1 LLKILIWSENCVEY
15 NSIIRKY
22 KMKDIMNMNV
32 KKIAFGAAVVFFTG
46 FASAQTLQDGINS
59 IDSDKFAQ
67 AKTNFTEMIAKEPT
81 AENYF
86 YLGNTFLRQGE
97 PDYAKAIES
106 FNKGL
111 AADSKSY
118 LNKIGLAAVKLGKG
132 DKNAVAEI
140 QKVVTDSREK
150 DAEVLFRAAEA
161 LTLFEKNSS
170 PDLAIQ
176 FLTKAIE
183 KAEKKGVPAHYYY
196 TLGDAYR
203 LKRMPGEAM
212 SAYDKALPTAK
223 NKASVYTR
231 MATLWM
237 AAQQWQQ
244 AKQNIDKAIGVDATY
259 APAYKAL
266 AGYDIRYQQNAKAT
280 QDLINYTKYAD
291 EDPYTQLEIAKLYF
305 TNEDYANSK
314 MVLDKIFDKIEDPI
328 KYKLRAY
335 NAYADK
341 NYADAKQNMDT
352 FVSQAE
358 KTRVQPA
365 DQGLQGLIA
374 AGLAKDEK
382 DAAKKTALMTE
393 AQQKVAI
400 AKAAKD
406 ETMKW
411 DLELAN
417 IAGGGGVS
425 QSEVDKGPTNPTI
438 EALKKQVAANN
449 QDSDALFKLATAY
462 QDIKNW
468 NGAIL
473 TWQKMSALLPDWA
486 PAYYSQGYSYQ
497 QAGNNDAAKM
507 AYEKFI
513 STVKPA
519 DQEANKQT
527 LAYAY
532 FAVAYMN
539 KDTDLAKAKDY
550 VAKSLQLDPTYQDA
564 VKLNA
569 EINK

>member
-1 LLKILIWSENCVEY
+1 
-15 NSIIRKY
+15 
-22 KMKDIMNMNV
+22 MKDIMNMNV
-32 KKIAFGAAVVFFTG
+32 KKIAFGAAVVFFAN
-46 FASAQTLQDGINS
+46 FAYAQTVQDGINS

-67 AKTNFTEMIAKEPT
+67 AKTNFTNMIATAPT

-86 YLGNTFLRQGE
+86 YLGNTFLKQGE
-97 PDYAKAIES
+97 PDFTAATDS

-118 LNKIGLAAVKLGKG
+118 LNKLGLATVKLGKG
-132 DKNAVAEI
+132 DKNAIAEI
-140 QKVVTDSREK
+140 QKIVTDSKEK

-161 LTLFEKNSS
+161 LTLFEKNNS

-176 FLTKAIE
+176 FLNKAIE
-183 KAEKKGVPAHYYY
+183 RAEKKGVPAHYYY

-203 LKRMPGEAM
+203 LKRIPGDAM
-212 SAYDKALPTAK
+212 SAYDKALPLAK

-231 MATLWM
+231 IGTLWM

-244 AKQNIDKAIGVDATY
+244 AKTSIDKAIATDQSY

-266 AGYDIRYQQNAKAT
+266 AAYDIRYQQNAKAT

-314 MVLDKIFDKIEDPI
+314 QVLDKIFDKINDPI
-328 KYKLRAY
+328 KFKLRAY
-335 NAYADK
+335 QLFADGKYAE
-341 NYADAKQNMDT
+341 AKQNMDS

-358 KTRVQPA
+358 KARVQPA

-374 AGLAKDEK
+374 AGLAKTET
-382 DAAKKTALMTE
+382 DAAKKTALTTE
-393 AQQKVAI
+393 AQQKIAI

-411 DLELAN
+411 DMELAK
-417 IAGGGGVS
+417 IAGGGAS
-425 QSEVDKGPTNPTI
+425 QADIDAGPTNPTI
-438 EALKKQVAANN
+438 DGLKQKVAANS
-449 QDSDALFKLATAY
+449 QDSDSLFKLATAY

-468 NGAIL
+468 NGAIA

-486 PAYYSQGYSYQ
+486 PGYYSLGYSYQ
-497 QAGNNDAAKM
+497 QAGNNDAAKI

-532 FAVAYMN
+532 FAVAYMS
-539 KDTDLAKAKDY
+539 KDSDVAKAKDY
-550 VAKSLQLDPTYQDA
+550 VAKSVQLDPTYQDA

>member
-1 LLKILIWSENCVEY
+1 
-15 NSIIRKY
+15 
-22 KMKDIMNMNV
+22 MKDIMNMNV
-32 KKIAFGAAVVFFTG
+32 KKIAFGAAVVFFAN
-46 FASAQTLQDGINS
+46 FANAQTLQDGINS
-59 IDSDKFAQ
+59 VDSDKYAQ
-67 AKTNFTEMIAKEPT
+67 AKTNFTDMVAKAPT

-86 YLGNTFLRQGE
+86 YLGNTFLRQGD
-97 PDYAKAIES
+97 PDYAKATES

-118 LNKIGLAAVKLGKG
+118 LNKIGLATVKLGKG
-132 DKNAVAEI
+132 DKSAIAEI
-140 QKVVTDSREK
+140 QKVVTDSKEK

-161 LTLFEKNSS
+161 LTLFEKNNS

-176 FLTKAIE
+176 FLNKAIE
-183 KAEKKGVPAHYYY
+183 RAQKKEVPANYYY

-203 LKRMPGEAM
+203 LKKNPGDAM
-212 SAYDKALPTAK
+212 SAYDKALPLAK

-231 MATLWM
+231 MGTLWM
-237 AAQQWQQ
+237 AAQLWQK
-244 AKQNIDKAIGVDATY
+244 AKESIDKAIAVDPTY

-266 AGYDIRYQQNAKAT
+266 ASYDIRYQENAKAT

-291 EDPYTQLEIAKLYF
+291 EDPYTLLEISKLYF
-305 TNEDYANSK
+305 TNEDYTNSK
-314 MVLDKIFDKIEDPI
+314 AVLDKIFDKINDPI
-328 KYKLRAY
+328 KFKLRAY
-335 NAYADK
+335 QLYADGK
-341 NYADAKQNMDT
+341 YADAKQNMDT

-358 KTRVQPA
+358 QPRVQPS

-374 AGLAKDEK
+374 AGLAKTET
-382 DAAKKTALMTE
+382 DAAKKSALNAE

-411 DLELAN
+411 DMELAK
-417 IAGGGGVS
+417 ISGGGAS
-425 QSEVDKGPTNPTI
+425 QADADSGPTNATI
-438 EALKKQVAANN
+438 DALKKQAAADPKNT
-449 QDSDALFKLATAY
+449 DVLYKLATAY
-462 QDIKNW
+462 QDAKNW

-473 TWQKMSALLPDWA
+473 TWQKVIVLLPDWA

-497 QAGNNDAAKM
+497 QAGNNEAAKL

-513 STVKPA
+513 ATVKPA
-519 DQEANKQT
+519 DQEANKQI
-527 LAYAY
+527 LSYAY
-532 FAVAYMN
+532 FAVAYIS
-539 KDTDLAKAKDY
+539 KTSDVTKAKDY

-569 EINK
+569 ELNK

>member
-1 LLKILIWSENCVEY
+1 
-15 NSIIRKY
+15 
-22 KMKDIMNMNV
+22 MKDIMIMNV
-32 KKIAFGAAVVFFTG
+32 KKVAFGAAVVFFSN
-46 FASAQTLQDGINS
+46 FAIAQTLQDGINS

-67 AKTNFTEMIAKEPT
+67 AKTNFTQMIAKEPK

-86 YLGNTFLRQGE
+86 YLGNTFLRQSE
-97 PDYAKAIES
+97 PDFAQATES

-118 LNKIGLAAVKLGKG
+118 LNKLGLATVKLGKG
-132 DKNAVAEI
+132 DKSAIAEI
-140 QKVVTDSREK
+140 QKIVTDSREK

-161 LTLFEKNSS
+161 LTLFEKNNS

-176 FLTKAIE
+176 FLNKAIE
-183 KAEKKGVPAHYYY
+183 RAAKKEVPAYYYY

-203 LKRMPGEAM
+203 LKRIPGDAM
-212 SAYDKALPTAK
+212 SAYDKALPLAK

-231 MATLWM
+231 IGTLWM

-244 AKQNIDKAIGVDATY
+244 AKTSIEKAISTDATY

-266 AGYDIRYQQNAKAT
+266 AAYNIKYQENAKAT

-314 MVLDKIFDKIEDPI
+314 LILDKIFDKITDPI
-328 KYKLRAY
+328 KFKLRAY
-335 NAYADK
+335 V
-341 NYADAKQNMDT
+341 NYADGQYAEAKQNMDT

-358 KTRVQPA
+358 KSRVQPA

-374 AGLAKDEK
+374 AGLAKTET
-382 DAAKKTALMTE
+382 DAAKKAALTAE
-393 AQQKVAI
+393 SQQKIAI

-411 DLELAN
+411 DMELAK
-417 IAGGGGVS
+417 ISGGGAAS
-425 QSEVDKGPTNPTI
+425 QASVDAGPTNPQI
-438 EALKKQVAANN
+438 EALKKQVAANA
-449 QDSDALFKLATAY
+449 QDSDALYKLATAY
-462 QDIKNW
+462 QDVKNW
-468 NGAIL
+468 NGAIA
-473 TWQKMSALLPDWA
+473 TWQKMSGILPDWA
-486 PAYYSQGYSYQ
+486 PAYYSLGYAYQ
-497 QAGNNDAAKM
+497 QAANNDAAKI
-507 AYEKFI
+507 AYEKYI
-513 STVKPA
+513 ATVKPA
-519 DQEANKQT
+519 EVEANKQT

-532 FAVAYMN
+532 FAVAYLS
-539 KDTDLAKAKDY
+539 KDSDVAKAKDY
-550 VAKSLQLDPTYQDA
+550 VAKSLQLDPSYQDA
-564 VKLNA
+564 VKLNT

>member
-328 KYKLRAY
+328 KFKLRAY

-382 DAAKKTALMTE
+382 DAAKKSALMTE

>member
-1 LLKILIWSENCVEY
+1 
-15 NSIIRKY
+15 
-22 KMKDIMNMNV
+22 MKDIMIMNV
-32 KKIAFGAAVVFFTG
+32 KKFAFGAAVVFFAN

-67 AKTNFTEMIAKEPT
+67 AKNNFTQMIAKEPT

-86 YLGNTFLRQGE
+86 YLGNTFLKQGE
-97 PDYAKAIES
+97 PDFAKATEN

-111 AADSKSY
+111 AADAKSN

-132 DKNAVAEI
+132 DKSAVAEI
-140 QKVVTDSREK
+140 QKVVTDSKEK

-170 PDLAIQ
+170 PDLAIEY
-176 FLTKAIE
+176 LNKAIE
-183 KAEKKGVPAHYYY
+183 RAQKKEVPANYYY

-203 LKRMPGEAM
+203 LKKIPGDAM
-212 SAYDKALPTAK
+212 TAYDKALPLAK

-231 MATLWM
+231 IGTLWM

-244 AKQNIDKAIGVDATY
+244 AKTSIEKAIATDASY
-259 APAYKAL
+259 APAYKAM
-266 AGYDIRYQQNAKAT
+266 AAYNIRYQDNAKAT

-305 TNEDYANSK
+305 TNDDYANSK
-314 MVLDKIFDKIEDPI
+314 MTLDKVFDKVEDPI
-328 KYKLRAY
+328 KFKLRAY
-335 NAYADK
+335 QLYSEGKYAE
-341 NYADAKQNMDT
+341 AKQSMDT
-352 FVSQAE
+352 FVSQAD
-358 KTRVQPA
+358 KSRVQPA

-374 AGLAKDEK
+374 AGLAKTEADE
-382 DAAKKTALMTE
+382 AKKSALMAE
-393 AQQKVAI
+393 SQQKIAM

-411 DLELAN
+411 DMELAK
-417 IAGGGGVS
+417 ISGGGAS
-425 QSEVDKGPTNPTI
+425 QADADSGPTTPAI
-438 EALKKQVAANN
+438 EALKKQVASNS

-462 QDIKNW
+462 QDAKNW

-473 TWQKMSALLPDWA
+473 TWQKMIALLPDWA
-486 PAYYSQGYSYQ
+486 PGYYSQGYSYQ
-497 QAGNNDAAKM
+497 QAGNNDAAKIS
-507 AYEKFI
+507 YEKFI

-532 FAVAYMN
+532 FAVAYMS
-539 KDTDLAKAKDY
+539 KDTDLPKAKDY
-550 VAKSLQLDPTYQDA
+550 VAKSVQLDPTYQDA
-564 VKLNA
+564 VKLNS